1 MIAVQAKELGLTT
14 QIVGADGWD
23 GVVGK
28 VDQSNMDAV
37 NGAYY
42 CSQYT
47 AESEDQRVQDF
58 IKNYK
63 AKYNMDPNQFAV
75 LGYDAAYMMAEAI
88 KNAGST
94 EKQAIIDALAKLEY
108 NGLTGQMHF
117 DENRNVVKEAII
129 IKIDNGA
136 YKFEETFGK

>member
-1 MIAVQAKELGLTT
+1 M
-14 QIVGADGWD
+14 
-23 GVVGK
+23 
-28 VDQSNMDAV
+28 
-37 NGAYY
+37 
-42 CSQYT
+42 
-47 AESEDQRVQDF
+47 
-58 IKNYK
+58 